1 MEILAWF
8 ILAFTLVQLVV
19 ALVNFIFISIL
30 PDCTTTTRP
39 LVSVLIPARDEEKNI
54 GNLLGDLIKQDYSE
68 IEVIVFNDQS
78 SDRTSEIV
86 MQYAIQDRRISLI
99 HSAGLPEGWLGKNW
113 ACHSLAKVASGEY
126 FFFLDADVRIGN
138 DLISNSIAY
147 SKRNKLALISIF
159 PKQIIKSI
167 GEKVTVPIMNYI
179 LLSLLPLVLVRKS
192 GLSSLAAANGQFMF
206 FNSSVY
212 KSFHP
217 HEIMKNNKVE
227 DIEIARYLKRNNQ
240 KIACLVGD
248 NRIQCRMYNNLNEAV
263 NGFSKNVAAFFGNS
277 VILASLFW
285 VITTFGFIIILVILP
300 VHFFIFFL
308 FAYILTRVI
317 VSLISEQNII
327 DNLIFLIPQQISFGI
342 IILSAFI
349 NKKIKKFQ
357 WKGRDIN

>member
-30 PDCTTTTRP
+30 PDCTTTTMP

-99 HSAGLPEGWLGKNW
+99 NSAGLPKGWLGKNW

-212 KSFHP
+212 KAFHP